1 LDFSKIEAGKLIIEN
16 VDFNILK
23 VVEQISDLISDKIKE
38 KNLKFQV
45 MYCTDSV
52 NNFYGDSLRIGQVL
66 LNLLGNAI
74 KFTHSGTINLNI
86 NRVSKNR
93 YRFEIKDTG
102 IGLTQEQQLN
112 LFQSFNQADSSTTRK
127 YGGTGLG
134 LSISKQLVELMNG
147 KIWVESVINEGSSFI
162 FEISLL
168 ELEDISMIDSA
179 DLLTDTKKLLT
190 NKDIYTLQGSNILL
204 VEDNK
209 INQEIVVGLLESS
222 GINIDIANNGQEAVD
237 MFNENDYELILMDLQ
252 MPIMGGIEATK
263 IIRVIDIKI
272 PIIALTANA
281 MKEDIEKTK
290 QVGMNEHLNKPIEIE
305 KLYQVL
311 LNYIITKVDII
322 DRIDID
328 ISSDNIVMQSF
339 KTINT
344 KIGLELLLNNSKL
357 YLRLLTKFYKDYHDL
372 DFNSF
377 EDEEYFRI
385 IHTISG
391 LSGNIGAT
399 SLHSIA
405 SQLDQTKDKSYFN
418 EFSVQL
424 KLVLNELKVLDI
436 KDEEVSEDTIFLE
449 LTNSKRDELFEELK
463 KQIKTNR
470 PNRCEPVIQEIN
482 QYKLSKEDDKLFLNI
497 KGLIGE
503 YKFRDALELI

>member
-1 LDFSKIEAGKLIIEN
+1 
-16 VDFNILK
+16 
-23 VVEQISDLISDKIKE
+23 
-38 KNLKFQV
+38 
-45 MYCTDSV
+45 
-52 NNFYGDSLRIGQVL
+52 
-66 LNLLGNAI
+66 
-74 KFTHSGTINLNI
+74 
-86 NRVSKNR
+86 
-93 YRFEIKDTG
+93 
-102 IGLTQEQQLN
+102 
-112 LFQSFNQADSSTTRK
+112 
-127 YGGTGLG
+127 
-134 LSISKQLVELMNG
+134 
-147 KIWVESVINEGSSFI
+147 
-162 FEISLL
+162 
-168 ELEDISMIDSA
+168 
-179 DLLTDTKKLLT
+179 
-190 NKDIYTLQGSNILL
+190 
-204 VEDNK
+204 
-209 INQEIVVGLLESS
+209 
-222 GINIDIANNGQEAVD
+222 
-237 MFNENDYELILMDLQ
+237 
-252 MPIMGGIEATK
+252 MGGIEATK